1 MRLVLI
7 EKRRATKDVT
17 SFIFKPEVPFSWKAG
32 QFLRYTLLH
41 DNPDQRGQDRYF
53 TIASAPFEN
62 NVMLTTREGV
72 SSFKR
77 ALFSLPVG
85 SQILAEGPK
94 GNFVVNDP
102 ELNYIFIAGGIGITP
117 YRAILL
123 DLEHK
128 KLPIKVKLLYGN
140 RDPDFVFKT
149 ELDDLDKKYNT
160 FSVRYFV
167 EPERIGESAIKD
179 AARGFNDPLFYIS
192 GPKPMAD
199 AFKDMLQTM
208 GIAQERIKLDYFPG
222 YEN

>member
-1 MRLVLI
+1 MRLILI
-7 EKRRATKDVT
+7 EKRQEAKDVT
-17 SFIFKPEVPFSWKAG
+17 SFIFKPEVQFSWKAG

-41 DNPDQRGQDRYF
+41 DNSDERGQDRYF
-53 TIASAPFEN
+53 TIASATFEN

-85 SQILAEGPK
+85 GQILAEGPK

-102 ELNYIFIAGGIGITP
+102 DLNYIFIAGGIGITP

-123 DLEHK
+123 DLEHN
-128 KLPIKVKLLYGN
+128 KLPINVKLLYGN
-140 RDPDFVFKT
+140 QNPDFVFKT
-149 ELDDLDKKYNT
+149 ELDDLDKKYDT

-179 AARGFNDPLFYIS
+179 ALRDFNDPLFYIS
-192 GPKPMAD
+192 GPKPMVD
-199 AFKDMLQTM
+199 AFKNMLQGM
-208 GIAQERIKLDYFPG
+208 GISQEHIKLDYFPG
-222 YEN
+222 YEI